1 VTPLISSLSIL
12 WKAVR
17 VLAAILAGALYA
29 DKLGIVDVRGWVAD
43 TFGHAEPGGGGV

>member
-1 VTPLISSLSIL
+1 MTPLISSVSLL
-12 WKAVR
+12 WKVVR

-43 TFGHAEPGGGGV
+43 AYGQPEPGGGRA